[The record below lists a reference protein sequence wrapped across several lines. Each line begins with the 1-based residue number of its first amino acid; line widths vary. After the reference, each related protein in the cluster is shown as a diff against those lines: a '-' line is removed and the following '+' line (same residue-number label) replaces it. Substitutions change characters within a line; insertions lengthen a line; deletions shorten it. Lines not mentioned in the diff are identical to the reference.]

1 MALWDRRVFPRPLL
15 LDVWSVDQE
24 LSASGELDR
33 NADAKPSLDLL
44 NQTLHVV
51 KSPGDGM
58 HIEV

>member
-33 NADAKPSLDLL
+33 NADAKPSSRPTESDSACS
-44 NQTLHVV
+44 QV
-51 KSPGDGM
+51 SR
-58 HIEV
+58 